1 MLNWILRPIMVIAT
15 VIAGWFVARDA
26 VNFSV
31 IQMVVGLLLITALV
45 ALGACWEMIADRL
58 KDKKNVRRKHLCNIN
73 RAT

>member
-1 MLNWILRPIMVIAT
+1 MLNWILRPIMVIAA

-45 ALGACWEMIADRL
+45 AVAACWEMIADRL
-58 KDKKNVRRKHLCNIN
+58 KSRKNVQR
-73 RAT
+73 